1 MNRCSSGVPD
11 LDVLLG
17 GLIAG
22 DNMVWVSGDADLLD
36 QIERAFVE
44 EGSRRGEPCLYLS
57 ASAPTAR
64 VHARVGSHCAVV
76 DARPRSRLGDPV
88 ALEQALVEAATAAPT
103 RMVLDGLDAFVQ
115 RWGHKK
121 ALGFFSRVCP
131 RLFDL
136 GSIAYWRGSRPEL
149 GSRFLE
155 GVGKV
160 TQCVLEVNR
169 DHLRVVKAE
178 GRGASLQGRL
188 VRLRTTDEGAIH
200 LENER
205 ALGRLG
211 EGLRRLRTER
221 HLRQGDLARLAGVS
235 PSAISQA
242 EAGHRGLSLD
252 TLLTLSES
260 LGVGLDELLINEAAT
275 DYVLARRDRSG
286 TGVANAALLDD
297 PAAGLRAYLV
307 SLRPGATGSPPI
319 AHKGVE
325 LVLVAN
331 GLVQIDLGSATPVLR
346 AGDAALATKV
356 AVVGWRNLSGEPA
369 RLFWILRD

>member
-1 MNRCSSGVPD
+1 LDRCSTGVPD

-22 DNMVWVSGDADLLD
+22 DNMVWVSGEAGLLD
-36 QIERAFVE
+36 HIERAFVE
-44 EGSRRGEPCLYLS
+44 EGRRLGEPCLYVS
-57 ASAPTAR
+57 TEAPKAK
-64 VHARVGSHCAVV
+64 VHARVGAHCMVV
-76 DARPRSRLGDPV
+76 DARPQARLTDAV
-88 ALEQALVEAATAAPT
+88 ALEQTLVKAAATAPT
-103 RMVLDGLDAFVQ
+103 RIVLDGLDAFAR

-121 ALGFFSRVCP
+121 ALAFFSTICP

-136 GSIAYWRGSRPEL
+136 GSVAYWRASRSEL
-149 GSRFLE
+149 GSSFLE

-160 TQCVLEVNR
+160 TQCVLELNR

-178 GRGASLQGRL
+178 GRGAALQGRL
-188 VRLRTTDEGAIH
+188 VRLQVADGSIR

-211 EGLRRLRTER
+211 EGLRRLRAER
-221 HLRQGDLARLAGVS
+221 HLTQGDLARLAGVS

-252 TLLTLSES
+252 TLLTLSEG
-260 LGVGLDELLINEAAT
+260 LGVGLDELLVNEPAT
-275 DYVLARRDRSG
+275 NYVLARRDRSG
-286 TGVANAALLDD
+286 ARLAQTALLDD
-297 PAAGLRAYLV
+297 PTAGLRAYLIN
-307 SLRPGATGSPPI
+307 LRPGGAGSPPI

-325 LVLVAN
+325 MVLVAH
-331 GLVQIDLGSATPVLR
+331 GLIQVDLGSATPVLR
-346 AGDAALATKV
+346 TGDAALATKA
-356 AVVGWRNLSGEPA
+356 AVSGWRNLSAEPA

>member
-1 MNRCSSGVPD
+1 MDRCSSGVPD

-22 DNMVWVSGDADLLD
+22 DNMVWVSGDSGLLD
-36 QIERAFVE
+36 HVERAFVE
-44 EGSRRGEPCLYLS
+44 EGKRRGEPCLYVS
-57 ASAPTAR
+57 GSVPKAK
-64 VHARVGSHCAVV
+64 VQARVGAHCAVV

-88 ALEQALVEAATAAPT
+88 VLEQTLVQAARTAST
-103 RMVLDGLDAFVQ
+103 RMVLDGLDVFAR

-136 GSIAYWRGSRPEL
+136 GSVAYWRGSRAEL

-178 GRGASLQGRL
+178 GRGAGLQGRL
-188 VRLRTTDEGAIH
+188 VRLRMSDGAIH

-221 HLRQGDLARLAGVS
+221 HLGQGELARLAGVS

-252 TLLTLSES
+252 TLLTLSEG
-260 LGVGLDELLINEAAT
+260 LGVGLDELLLNEPST

-307 SLRPGATGSPPI
+307 SLRPGDGGSPPI

-325 LVLVAN
+325 LVVVAH
-331 GLVQIDLGSATPVLR
+331 GLVQIDLASATPVLR
-346 AGDAALATKV
+346 AGDAVLATKV
-356 AVVGWRNLSGEPA
+356 AVAGWRNLSADPA

>member
-1 MNRCSSGVPD
+1 MNRCSTGVPD

-22 DNMVWVSGDADLLD
+22 DNMVWVSSDTDLLD
-36 QIERAFVE
+36 HIERAFVE
-44 EGSRRGEPCLYLS
+44 EGSHRGEPCLYVS
-57 ASAPTAR
+57 ALAPKAK
-64 VHARVGSHCAVV
+64 VQARVGTHCDVV

-88 ALEQALVEAATAAPT
+88 TLEQTLVEAATAAPT
-103 RMVLDGLDAFVQ
+103 RIVLDGLDAFAQ

-136 GSIAYWRGSRPEL
+136 GSIAYWRGSRAEL

-155 GVGKV
+155 GVAKV
-160 TQCVLEVNR
+160 TQCVLEVSR
-169 DHLRVVKAE
+169 DHVRVMKAE

-188 VRLRTTDEGAIH
+188 VRLRTTDGAIR

-211 EGLRRLRTER
+211 EGLRRLRAER
-221 HLRQGDLARLAGVS
+221 HLSQGDLARLAGVS

-260 LGVGLDELLINEAAT
+260 LGVGLDELLVNEAT
-275 DYVLARRDRSG
+275 SDYVLARRDRSG
-286 TGVANAALLDD
+286 AGVANAALLED
-297 PAAGLRAYLV
+297 PTAGLRAYLV

-356 AVVGWRNLSGEPA
+356 AVVGWRNLSAEPA

>member
-1 MNRCSSGVPD
+1 MDRCSSGLPD

-22 DNMVWVSGDADLLD
+22 DNMVWVSSHGDLLD
-36 QIERAFVE
+36 RIERAFLE
-44 EGSRRGEPCLYLS
+44 EGARGGEPCLYVS
-57 ASAPTAR
+57 AAVPKAK
-64 VHARVGSHCAVV
+64 VQARVGSQCVVV

-88 ALEQALVEAATAAPT
+88 ALEQTLVEAAMAAPT
-103 RMVLDGLDAFVQ
+103 RIVLDGLDALVQ

-136 GSIAYWRGSRPEL
+136 GSVAYWRGSRPEL
-149 GSRFLE
+149 GSRFLD

-160 TQCVLEVNR
+160 TQCVIEVNQ

-178 GRGASLQGRL
+178 GRGAALQGRL
-188 VRLRTTDEGAIH
+188 VRLRTIDDGAIL

-211 EGLRRLRTER
+211 EGLRRLRSER
-221 HLRQGDLARLAGVS
+221 HLSQGDLARMAGVS

-260 LGVGLDELLINEAAT
+260 LGVGLDELMVNEATT

-286 TGVANAALLDD
+286 VGVANASLLDD
-297 PAAGLRAYLV
+297 PSAGLRAYLV
-307 SLRPGATGSPPI
+307 SLRPGAAGSPPI

-356 AVVGWRNLSGEPA
+356 AVVGWRNLSADPA

>member
-1 MNRCSSGVPD
+1 MNRCSTGVPD

-17 GLIAG
+17 GLIGG
-22 DNMVWVSGDADLLD
+22 DNMVWVSSNADVLD
-36 QIERAFVE
+36 HIERAFLQD
-44 EGSRRGEPCLYLS
+44 GSRRGEPCLYVS
-57 ASAPTAR
+57 ASAPKAK
-64 VHARVGSHCAVV
+64 VQAKVGTHCDVV
-76 DARPRSRLGDPV
+76 DARPRSRLADPV
-88 ALEQALVEAATAAPT
+88 VLEQTLLEAAMAAPT
-103 RMVLDGLDAFVQ
+103 RIVLDGLDAFVQ

-136 GSIAYWRGSRPEL
+136 GSIAYWRGSRQQL

-160 TQCVLEVNR
+160 TQCVLEITR
-169 DHLRVVKAE
+169 DQLRVVKAE
-178 GRGASLQGRL
+178 GRGAALQGRL
-188 VRLRTTDEGAIH
+188 VRLHTTNGTIH

-211 EGLRRLRTER
+211 EGLRRLRKER
-221 HLRQGDLARLAGVS
+221 HLTQGDLARLAGVS

-242 EAGHRGLSLD
+242 EASHRGLSLD

-260 LGVGLDELLINEAAT
+260 LGVGLDELLVNEPAT
-275 DYVLARRDRSG
+275 DYVLARRDGSG
-286 TGVANAALLDD
+286 TGAANAALLDD
-297 PAAGLRAYLV
+297 PSAGLRAYLV
-307 SLRPGATGSPPI
+307 RLRPGATGSPPI

-356 AVVGWRNLSGEPA
+356 PVVGWRNLSAEPA

>member
-1 MNRCSSGVPD
+1 MDRCSTGVPD

-22 DNMVWVSGDADLLD
+22 DNMVWVSSDADLLD
-36 QIERAFVE
+36 HIERAFLE
-44 EGSRRGEPCLYLS
+44 EGGRRGEPCLYVS
-57 ASAPTAR
+57 ASVPKAK
-64 VHARVGSHCAVV
+64 VQARVGSHCAVV

-88 ALEQALVEAATAAPT
+88 TLEQTLVEAATAAPT
-103 RMVLDGLDAFVQ
+103 RMVLDGLDAFAQ

-136 GSIAYWRGSRPEL
+136 GSIAYWRGSRAEL

-155 GVGKV
+155 GVAKV
-160 TQCVLEVNR
+160 TQCVLEVSR
-169 DHLRVVKAE
+169 DHVRVMKAE

-188 VRLRTTDEGAIH
+188 VRLRTTDGAIR

-211 EGLRRLRTER
+211 EGLRRLRAER
-221 HLRQGDLARLAGVS
+221 HLSQGDLARLAGVS

-260 LGVGLDELLINEAAT
+260 LGVGLDELLVNEAT
-275 DYVLARRDRSG
+275 SDYVLARRDRSG
-286 TGVANAALLDD
+286 AGVANAALLED
-297 PAAGLRAYLV
+297 PTAGLRAYLV

-356 AVVGWRNLSGEPA
+356 AVVGWRNLSAEPA

>member
-1 MNRCSSGVPD
+1 MASIPSPS
-11 LDVLLG
+11 
-17 GLIAG
+17 AG
-22 DNMVWVSGDADLLD
+22 
-36 QIERAFVE
+36 
-44 EGSRRGEPCLYLS
+44 
-57 ASAPTAR
+57 
-64 VHARVGSHCAVV
+64 
-76 DARPRSRLGDPV
+76 
-88 ALEQALVEAATAAPT
+88 
-103 RMVLDGLDAFVQ
+103 
-115 RWGHKK
+115 GHKK

-136 GSIAYWRGSRPEL
+136 GSVAYWRASRSEL
-149 GSRFLE
+149 GSRFLD
-155 GVGKV
+155 GVRKV

-178 GRGASLQGRL
+178 GRGAALQGRL
-188 VRLRTTDEGAIH
+188 VRLRTTDGAIH

-221 HLRQGDLARLAGVS
+221 HLSQGDLARLAGVS

-260 LGVGLDELLINEAAT
+260 LGVGVDELLVNEPAT

-297 PAAGLRAYLV
+297 PTAGLRSYLI

-319 AHKGVE
+319 VHKGVE

>member
-1 MNRCSSGVPD
+1 MNRCSTGVPD

-22 DNMVWVSGDADLLD
+22 DNMVWVSSDADLLD
-36 QIERAFVE
+36 HIERAFLE
-44 EGSRRGEPCLYLS
+44 EGGRRGEPCLYVS
-57 ASAPTAR
+57 ASVPKAK
-64 VHARVGSHCAVV
+64 VEARVGSHCAVV

-88 ALEQALVEAATAAPT
+88 TLEQTLVEAATAAPT
-103 RMVLDGLDAFVQ
+103 RMVLDGLDAFAQ

-136 GSIAYWRGSRPEL
+136 GSIAYWRGSRAEL

-155 GVGKV
+155 GVAKV

-169 DHLRVVKAE
+169 DHVRVVKAE

-188 VRLRTTDEGAIH
+188 VRLRTTDGAIR

-211 EGLRRLRTER
+211 EGLRRLRAER
-221 HLRQGDLARLAGVS
+221 HLSQGDLARLAGVS

-260 LGVGLDELLINEAAT
+260 LGVGLDELLVNEAT
-275 DYVLARRDRSG
+275 SDYVLARRDRSG
-286 TGVANAALLDD
+286 AGVANAALLDD
-297 PAAGLRAYLV
+297 PTAGLRAYLV

-356 AVVGWRNLSGEPA
+356 SVVGWRNLSAEPA

>member
-1 MNRCSSGVPD
+1 MDRCSSGVPD

-22 DNMVWVSGDADLLD
+22 DNMVWVSGDTELLD
-36 QIERAFVE
+36 YIERAFVQ
-44 EGSRRGEPCLYLS
+44 EGSRRGEPCLYVS
-57 ASAPTAR
+57 ASAPKAK
-64 VHARVGSHCAVV
+64 VQARVGTECAVL
-76 DARPRSRLGDPV
+76 DARPRGRLADPV
-88 ALEQALVEAATAAPT
+88 ALEQTLVQAATAART
-103 RMVLDGLDAFVQ
+103 RMVLDGLDAFAH

-121 ALGFFSRVCP
+121 ALGFFSRLCP

-136 GSIAYWRGSRPEL
+136 GSVAYWRGSRAAL
-149 GSRFLE
+149 GARFLE

-178 GRGASLQGRL
+178 GRAAALQGRL
-188 VRLRTTDEGAIH
+188 VRVRTIDGAIH

-211 EGLRRLRTER
+211 EGLRRLRSER
-221 HLRQGDLARLAGVS
+221 HLSQGDLARLAGVS

-260 LGVGLDELLINEAAT
+260 LGVGLDELLINEPAT

-286 TGVANAALLDD
+286 TGVANAPLLDD
-297 PAAGLRAYLV
+297 PTAGLRAYLV

-319 AHKGVE
+319 VHKGVE

-331 GLVQIDLGSATPVLR
+331 GLVQIDLGNATPVLR
-346 AGDAALATKV
+346 AGDAALATQV
-356 AVVGWRNLSGEPA
+356 AVVGWRNLSAEPA

>member
-1 MNRCSSGVPD
+1 MNRCSSGVAD

-17 GLIAG
+17 GLLAG
-22 DNMVWVSGDADLLD
+22 DNMVWVSSDADLLD
-36 QIERAFVE
+36 HVERAFVE
-44 EGSRRGEPCLYLS
+44 EGGRQGERCLYVS
-57 ASAPTAR
+57 ASAPKTR
-64 VHARVGSHCAVV
+64 VHARLGTECPVL
-76 DARPRSRLGDPV
+76 DARPRSRLADPV
-88 ALEQALVEAATAAPT
+88 VLEQTLVKAAMAAPT
-103 RMVLDGLDAFVQ
+103 RMVLDGLDSLAQ

-121 ALGFFSRVCP
+121 AIAFFSRVCP

-136 GSIAYWRGSRPEL
+136 GSIAYWRASRSEL
-149 GSRFLE
+149 GSRSLDA
-155 GVGKV
+155 VRSV
-160 TQCVLEVNR
+160 TQCVLEADR
-169 DHLRVVKAE
+169 EHLRVVKAE
-178 GRGASLQGRL
+178 GRGAALQGRL
-188 VRLRTTDEGAIH
+188 VRLRMTDGAIR

-211 EGLRRLRTER
+211 EGLRRMRSER
-221 HLRQGDLARLAGVS
+221 NLTQGDLARLAGVS

-260 LGVGLDELLINEAAT
+260 LGVGLNELLVNEPAT

-286 TGVANAALLDD
+286 AGLGHAPLLDD
-297 PAAGLRAYLV
+297 PTAGLRAHLI
-307 SLRPGATGSPPI
+307 SLRPGATGPPPV

-325 LVLVAN
+325 MVLVAH
-331 GLVQIDLGSATPVLR
+331 GLVQVDLGSATPVLR
-346 AGDAALATKV
+346 AGDALLATKV

>member
-1 MNRCSSGVPD
+1 MAD

-17 GLIAG
+17 GLLPG
-22 DNMVWVSGDADLLD
+22 DNMVWVSSDPELLD
-36 QIERAFVE
+36 RIEQEFVE
-44 EGSRRGEPCLYLS
+44 EGRRQGEPCLYVS
-57 ASAPTAR
+57 GSAPKAQ
-64 VHARVGSHCAVV
+64 VHTKVGKHCTVL
-76 DARPRSRLGDPV
+76 DARPQSRLADPML
-88 ALEQALVEAATAAPT
+88 LEQTLVKAATTAPS
-103 RMVLDGLDAFVQ
+103 RIVIDGLDGFAR

-121 ALGFFSRVCP
+121 ALAFFSRVCP

-136 GSIAYWRGSRPEL
+136 GSIAYWRASRVEV

-155 GVGKV
+155 GVRKV
-160 TQCVLEVNR
+160 TQCVLEVHR

-178 GRGASLQGRL
+178 GRGAALQGRL
-188 VRLRTTDEGAIH
+188 VRLQVLDGVIR

-205 ALGRLG
+205 ALGRIG
-211 EGLRRLRTER
+211 EGLRRLRRER
-221 HLRQGDLARLAGVS
+221 HLGQGDLARAAGVS

-252 TLLTLSES
+252 TLLALSES
-260 LGVGLDELLINEAAT
+260 LGVGLDELLSNEPAA

-286 TGVANAALLDD
+286 ASLAQAPLLDD
-297 PAAGLRAYLV
+297 PTAGLRAYLI
-307 SLRPGATGSPPI
+307 SLRPGDAGTPPI

-325 LVLVAN
+325 MVLVAH

-346 AGDAALATKV
+346 AGDAVLATKV
-356 AVVGWRNLSGEPA
+356 PVLGWRNLSGEPA